1 VDTSDLCYFCLH
13 CYFFSFF
20 VGSVQEEDDVFIVLY
35 AHIMYGW
42 VRPVR
47 YRNAVMQ
54 TNLANSPQKPPSA
67 SLATG
72 GIRRRKRWPPV
83 GATDR
88 SGGHEW
94 EPDQ

>member
-1 VDTSDLCYFCLH
+1 MRLASRN
-13 CYFFSFF
+13 
-20 VGSVQEEDDVFIVLY
+20 VLY
-35 AHIMYGW
+35 FHIIYGW

-47 YRNAVMQ
+47 YRSAVVP

-83 GATDR
+83 GASDR
-88 SGGHEW
+88 SGGHQW
-94 EPDQ
+94 ETDQ